1 MFLVTGY
8 HTTIDDINGIMKFKS
23 YKAESLECMQKI
35 TLTSTE
41 EGKKQR
47 LFNL

>member
-1 MFLVTGY
+1 MFLVIGY

-23 YKAESLECMQKI
+23 YKAESFRVYAKI